1 MKKTTE
7 KNAPL
12 QNRERPILAT
22 HILFASFGDGGV
34 IFNIKTRESN
44 HLNASAASII
54 SLLQNSRTVK
64 EIAAVLSKGNRVRE
78 CEIKTDVKDFLEDLT
93 CRGWIDGG

>member
-12 QNRERPILAT
+12 QNSEGPVLAA
-22 HILFASFGDGGV
+22 HILFASFGNGGV
-34 IFNIKTRESN
+34 VFNVKTRESN

-54 SLLQNSRTVK
+54 SLLQNSHTVK
-64 EIAAVLSKGNRVRE
+64 EIAAVLSKANRIRE
-78 CEIKTDVKDFLEDLT
+78 GEIKTDVKDFLEDLT
-93 CRGWIDGG
+93 HRGWIDGG